1 MGGVGGGGLMM
12 KGEIFSYGESQ
23 SPQVDKDATC
33 EGDAA
38 KGQGLSAEAIL

>member
-1 MGGVGGGGLMM
+1 MGGVGGSDDER
-12 KGEIFSYGESQ
+12 EIISYGEAQ
-23 SPQVDKDATC
+23 SSQVDKDATC